1 MSKPI
6 LPDELLERVEA
17 GQDVEQVVREMNPVK
32 SRRQAQLKRKAFQSK
47 LNLILVIVLLLLGLL
62 IYAILKW

>member
-17 GQDVEQVVREMNPVK
+17 GDDLEQVIREAGPVK

-47 LNLILVIVLLLLGLL
+47 LNLILALVLLLLGLL